1 MEEKNLEQ
9 VKELIN
15 RIADSYDPPTEEQVV
30 KMRGLTG
37 IDWEAEELQMLC
49 GGYWEHHS
57 LEETAYLMFH
67 EEYPHVNHTDLVFW
81 KYKPGVVMNDQE
93 VYEKYRLG
101 KGKLKALEALDIEA
115 ILQRIKILFSGY
127 EQNIN
132 VGSEGK
138 SYRFDCRKQTE
149 YWTDTHFWIFI
160 YGRET
165 EGQTENQMVRYAC
178 HNMSEQQIGSILA
191 CMEEFQCSLHIKE
204 AKNK

>member
-9 VKELIN
+9 VRELIN
-15 RIADSYDPPTEEQVV
+15 RIADSYDPPSEEQVME
-30 KMRGLTG
+30 MRGLTG

-57 LEETAYLMFH
+57 LEETAYLMFY
-67 EEYPHVNHTDLVFW
+67 EEYPPVNHTDLVFW
-81 KYKPGVVMNDQE
+81 KYKPGIIMNDQE

-115 ILQRIKILFSGY
+115 ILQRIKIMFPGY

-132 VGSEGK
+132 AGSEGK
-138 SYRFDCRKQTE
+138 SYRFDCLEQTE

-160 YGRET
+160 YGRKT
-165 EGQTENQMVRYAC
+165 EGQTENQMVRFTC

-204 AKNK
+204 EKNK